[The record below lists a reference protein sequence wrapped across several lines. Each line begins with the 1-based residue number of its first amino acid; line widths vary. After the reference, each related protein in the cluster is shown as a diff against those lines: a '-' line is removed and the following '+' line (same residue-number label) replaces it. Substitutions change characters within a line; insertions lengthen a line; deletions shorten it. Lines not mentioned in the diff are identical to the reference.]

1 MTTKDR
7 RAKLS
12 VILHDILGS
21 DEVHFEPPE
30 SIKMKYPAIV
40 YSRAKIQTHKADNI
54 KYHVFDRYEVTYIHK
69 TSEDEVLERL
79 LDLEYASHDRI
90 YKTNDLYHDVFTIN
104 IQ

>member
-40 YSRAKIQTHKADNI
+40 YTRKKFDGRRADNI
-54 KYHVFDRYEVTYIHK
+54 RYLPIDSYEVTYIRKHA
-69 TSEDEVLERL
+69 EDEVLEKL
-79 LDLEYASHDRI
+79 LQLENTSHSACF
-90 YKTNDLYHDVFTIN
+90 KSNDLYHDVFTIS